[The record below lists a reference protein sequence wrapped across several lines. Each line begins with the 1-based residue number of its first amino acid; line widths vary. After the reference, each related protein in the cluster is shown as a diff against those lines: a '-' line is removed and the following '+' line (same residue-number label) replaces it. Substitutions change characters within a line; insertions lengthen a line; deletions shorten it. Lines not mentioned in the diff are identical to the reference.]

1 LDNVLSSESA
11 QRKELTMSK
20 KKRQQHPPV
29 FKVKVA
35 LAALKNEE
43 TISALATR
51 FGVHP
56 TLINKWKQALADGA
70 ADLFDKGQKS
80 HQDQEARVDE
90 LYRQIGKLQVERDFL
105 AKKLSL

>member
-1 LDNVLSSESA
+1 
-11 QRKELTMSK
+11 MSQ
-20 KKRQQHPPV
+20 KKRQQHPPA
-29 FKVKVA
+29 FKAKVA

-56 TLINKWKQALADGA
+56 TLINKWKQALVEGA
-70 ADLFDKGQKS
+70 TELFDKGQKS
-80 HQDQEARVDE
+80 HQDHEAQVDE

>member
-1 LDNVLSSESA
+1 
-11 QRKELTMSK
+11 MSQ
-20 KKRQQHPPV
+20 KKRQQHPPA
-29 FKVKVA
+29 FKAKVA

-43 TISALATR
+43 PISELAAR

-56 TLINKWKQALADGA
+56 TLITRWKQALVDGA
-70 ADLFDKGQKS
+70 AELFDKGQKS
-80 HQDQEARVDE
+80 HQDQEAREDE